1 MISSLLATPFGIHA
15 YEIQDPFLSKQYQP
29 VVFSEVK
36 GIEWVKKCIQQY
48 PEILWLAD
56 AEVRKIEEGLATKK
70 SPYSEQLFG
79 QKFIEF
85 DRTIMKIRCLQLI
98 LDGTENAYQE
108 FIADQPS
115 SAKLSRTNF
124 ER

>member
-1 MISSLLATPFGIHA
+1 MNA
-15 YEIQDPFLSKQYQP
+15 YEVQDPSLSKQYQP
-29 VVFSEVK
+29 VIFSEVK

-56 AEVRKIEEGLATKK
+56 GEVRKTEEGQATEN

-85 DRTIMKIRCLQLI
+85 DRTIMTIRCLQLI
-98 LDGTENAYQE
+98 LDGSENAYQE
-108 FIADQPS
+108 FMVD
-115 SAKLSRTNF
+115 
-124 ER
+124 